1 MAALGFSLAQVQRHR
16 IKSISFRDSLPS
28 IAAGCVGY
36 CLMLLVY
43 RAGGID
49 YRSGCIIIKFW
60 SFPLETVESKQ
71 CLVYSIKHSSTIEY
85 QHDHSTG

>member
-1 MAALGFSLAQVQRHR
+1 MIATVCIHSKNAGSAQGFMAALGFSLAQVQRHR

-43 RAGGID
+43 RAGE
-49 YRSGCIIIKFW
+49 
-60 SFPLETVESKQ
+60 LTTVVVVS
-71 CLVYSIKHSSTIEY
+71 L
-85 QHDHSTG
+85 